1 MCCSIFFLFLHNF
14 ISLRIHQSGRCK
26 NVVKSPNP
34 CSCSIKQPVWKTVKR
49 SNQWTWTW
57 GDFTAHKY
65 GWAYYWQKFLWI
77 CVSWPCPVTQN
88 VLTLTADRQ
97 CTQLSCTMP
106 ESSNDWHSCK
116 IFYRT
121 TTDIIYIL
129 SYLENLWI
137 CQPGTTV
144 QFSPAAIQ
152 SVFPV
157 NHKPFIISAYI
168 NTDYLL
174 KFVNANKKITIINS
188 PVM

>member
-1 MCCSIFFLFLHNF
+1 MKDSKTFKSMNVNLGRFHCTQIWLGILLTEV
-14 ISLRIHQSGRCK
+14 SLNLR
-26 NVVKSPNP
+26 
-34 CSCSIKQPVWKTVKR
+34 
-49 SNQWTWTW
+49 
-57 GDFTAHKY
+57 
-65 GWAYYWQKFLWI
+65 
-77 CVSWPCPVTQN
+77 
-88 VLTLTADRQ
+88 VLTLPCNTKCID
-97 CTQLSCTMP
+97 
-106 ESSNDWHSCK
+106 
-116 IFYRT
+116 
-121 TTDIIYIL
+121 TDCWQAMHTIIMYNARKFKWLTFLQDILLNNNRYIIYIL

-174 KFVNANKKITIINS
+174 KFVNANKQITIINS